1 MRLAVI
7 LVNWRNEQRTL
18 RAIEA
23 VRGWGALKPEL
34 IVVDNESTEGS
45 RKALGAVLPASS
57 LVTSKVN
64 RGYGG
69 GNNLG
74 IARALGRNADF
85 VLLLNSDAEIA
96 EAGVVRLLARLAR
109 DPAMGAIGPVIHER
123 QKDSVICL
131 IGGKDI
137 AQNVATRVT
146 ADPAELATVAGYPL
160 IEVDY
165 VPGAVLLARRGLFE
179 TIGLLDEQYFFS
191 GEIAD
196 FGKRARNKGYR
207 LCVDLDVHATHN
219 VRETHQ
225 ELRDTL
231 YIYYSLR
238 NRMLYAR
245 KHYPGERT
253 QISRALGEG
262 LPARS
267 GAGDHAEEIRQG
279 ARLPACARPRRDQPV
294 RQSERFLHCRPA
306 HRPKHDAPSVMGILY
321 LLTAPEPAIA
331 GTDAVYQEVA
341 ALQGEFGG
349 ARLNLQLRSARLMA
363 RRLCKPNRATLDR
376 DAKGLR

>member
-23 VRGWGALKPEL
+23 VRGWGAFKPEL

-45 RKALGAVLPASS
+45 RKALGAVLAASS

-96 EAGVVRLLARLAR
+96 ETGVIRLLARLAR

-146 ADPAELATVAGYPL
+146 ADPAELATVDGYPL

-196 FGKRARNKGYR
+196 FGKRARDKGYR

-245 KHYPGERT
+245 KHYPGERGKYLALWAKVCLLEAGRAIT
-253 QISRALGEG
+253 QKRFGKARAFL
-262 LPARS
+262 LAL
-267 GAGDHAEEIRQG
+267 AHAATNRFGNQNDSFIADPPIG
-279 ARLPACARPRRDQPV
+279 PSKRR
-294 RQSERFLHCRPA
+294 
-306 HRPKHDAPSVMGILY
+306 
-321 LLTAPEPAIA
+321 
-331 GTDAVYQEVA
+331 
-341 ALQGEFGG
+341 
-349 ARLNLQLRSARLMA
+349 
-363 RRLCKPNRATLDR
+363 RA
-376 DAKGLR
+376 

>member
-7 LVNWRNEQRTL
+7 IVNWRNEQRTL
-18 RAIEA
+18 RSIEA
-23 VRGWGALKPEL
+23 VRGWSALEPDL
-34 IVVDNESTEGS
+34 IVVDNESTEDS
-45 RKALGAVLPASS
+45 RKALAAVLPPNM
-57 LVTSKVN
+57 LVTSKIN

-74 IARALGRNADF
+74 LARALSRNADF

-96 EAGVVRLLARLAR
+96 EAGVVRLVARLAR
-109 DPAMGAIGPVIHER
+109 DPSMGAIGPVIHER
-123 QKDSVICL
+123 QHDSVVCL

-137 AQNVATRVT
+137 ARNVATRMT
-146 ADPAELATVAGYPL
+146 ADPAELATVPGYPL

-196 FGKRARNKGYR
+196 FGKRARDKGYR
-207 LCVDLDVHATHN
+207 LCVDLDVHAAHN
-219 VRETHQ
+219 VRETQQ

-245 KHYPGERT
+245 KHYPEERFKYLALW
-253 QISRALGEG
+253 SKVCLLEAGRALTHKKFGKARAFLLALAHAATNRFG
-262 LPARS
+262 NQNDAFLSDPPASS
-267 GAGDHAEEIRQG
+267 GTTRQ
-279 ARLPACARPRRDQPV
+279 
-294 RQSERFLHCRPA
+294 
-306 HRPKHDAPSVMGILY
+306 
-321 LLTAPEPAIA
+321 T
-331 GTDAVYQEVA
+331 
-341 ALQGEFGG
+341 
-349 ARLNLQLRSARLMA
+349 
-363 RRLCKPNRATLDR
+363 
-376 DAKGLR
+376 